1 MKANPTKGGAGA
13 KAPVKKTMQDLRNA
27 AKNLATKKTIVK
39 KPKLDDAKKKPAVSK
54 TGDRIHSRYG
64 KEVPVGNPGAGVFE
78 RKNVT
83 SDWIK
88 GAKAVK
94 SKYVN

>member
-27 AKNLATKKTIVK
+27 AKNLATKKTIAR
-39 KPKLDDAKKKPAVSK
+39 KPKPNKDVEKKPAISK
-54 TGDRIHSRYG
+54 TGARVGTRYG

-78 RKNVT
+78 RKNAT
-83 SDWIK
+83 SDFIR
-88 GAKAVK
+88 GAKSPK
-94 SKYVN
+94 KK